1 MAGTALRGS
10 IICMRNMANA
20 DLDTFYISR
29 LDKKDIVRFNVSL
42 WFFILATLVLALVNF
57 SDTAIGSVFLICSI
71 SAFFW
76 GRSFRKKFREMEVRG
91 NMLIIPDGKNSTVTS
106 FKSIKK
112 IRTKRL
118 LNRKLT
124 FVDYHLDG
132 KMQSVIL
139 ISPIHQSPG
148 TMLTELKKKKADL

>member
-1 MAGTALRGS
+1 
-10 IICMRNMANA
+10 
-20 DLDTFYISR
+20 
-29 LDKKDIVRFNVSL
+29 
-42 WFFILATLVLALVNF
+42 
-57 SDTAIGSVFLICSI
+57 
-71 SAFFW
+71 
-76 GRSFRKKFREMEVRG
+76 MEVRG
-91 NMLIIPDGKNSTVTS
+91 NMLIISDGKNSTVTS

-112 IRTKRL
+112 ISTKRL

-139 ISPIHQSPG
+139 LSPIHQSPG